1 MSSNERSKWE
11 YLLFR
16 VLYMIFFWLVSR
28 IAWVFLGIFALVQL
42 VFVMVRGEKQPTL
55 LDISASTVT
64 FVEQCAT
71 YLTFNSEYKPFPF
84 NDWPDV
90 SAREGTDSNND

>member
-1 MSSNERSKWE
+1 MSSNKKSKWE

-16 VLYMIFFWLVSR
+16 VLYMILFWLVSR
-28 IAWVFLGIFALVQL
+28 IAWVFVGIFAVVQL
-42 VFVMVRGEKQPTL
+42 VFVMVRGEKQATL

-71 YLTFNSEYKPFPF
+71 YVTFNSEYKPFPF
-84 NDWPDV
+84 NDWPEAPV
-90 SAREGTDSNND
+90 REGTEATDD